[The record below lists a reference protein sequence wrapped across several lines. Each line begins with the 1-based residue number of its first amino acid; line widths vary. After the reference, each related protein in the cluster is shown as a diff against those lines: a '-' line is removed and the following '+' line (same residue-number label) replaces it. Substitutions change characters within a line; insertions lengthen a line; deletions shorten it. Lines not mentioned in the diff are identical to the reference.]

1 MLVGHAG
8 SDDAGVYRLS
18 DELAMVLTVD
28 FFTPIVD
35 DAYDYG
41 RVAATNSISDIY
53 AMGGR
58 PVVALNIAA
67 FPETKLPADVL
78 REIIRGGADVAR
90 AAGVSIVG
98 GHTVNDPEVKY
109 GLAVVGM
116 IDPRRVVR
124 NAGARAGDRLVLTKP
139 IGTGVLA
146 TALKAGALS
155 AERTKRLVDVMTLL
169 NRDAS
174 EAMLRHHAHACTDIT
189 GYGLAGHAREMAEAS
204 GVSIVLRAADVPLI
218 DGAAEAASQG
228 YLTGGGKNT
237 RKFLEGAVRIAPTVG
252 ETPTALM
259 FDAQTSGGLLIA
271 VPPEETDALLAEL
284 RANHPQAAIV
294 GECVA
299 RDDVAVIIE

>member
-1 MLVGHAG
+1 M
-8 SDDAGVYRLS
+8 
-18 DELAMVLTVD
+18 
-28 FFTPIVD
+28 
-35 DAYDYG
+35 
-41 RVAATNSISDIY
+41 
-53 AMGGR
+53 
-58 PVVALNIAA
+58 
-67 FPETKLPADVL
+67 
-78 REIIRGGADVAR
+78 
-90 AAGVSIVG
+90 
-98 GHTVNDPEVKY
+98 
-109 GLAVVGM
+109 
-116 IDPRRVVR
+116 
-124 NAGARAGDRLVLTKP
+124 LTKP